1 MISAPPALQAKALDA
16 FNAGASRRDVDRML
30 KPGSKDRSL
39 GVGKDNKKDS
49 KPAEKGKITVALA
62 EGRFSIKAFNKPE
75 KKGEE
80 TARAKQIAKRPY
92 GTHDLTNDVRMFVE
106 AAYDANGEIVFK
118 VEFRR
123 IEE

>member
-1 MISAPPALQAKALDA
+1 MRLENVKAGEA
-16 FNAGASRRDVDRML
+16 YML
-30 KPGSKDRSL
+30 K
-39 GVGKDNKKDS
+39 VGKNPVQVTVTGVD
-49 KPAEKGKITVALA
+49 EKGKITVALA
-62 EGRFSIKAFNKPE
+62 EGRFTIKAFNKPE

-80 TARAKQIAKRPY
+80 TARSKQIAKRPY

-106 AAYDANGEIVFK
+106 AAYDANDEIVFK